1 MVWFISLDI
10 VLMDW
15 KYLGWMGLIIVFK
28 IEILLYLLK
37 IKKIKIFY
45 VKNVK

>member
-1 MVWFISLDI
+1 MVWFIRLDI
-10 VLMDW
+10 VFMDW
-15 KYLGWMGLIIVFK
+15 KYIGWMGLIKVFK